1 MNSSFDWSKYNA
13 DRNKEAV
20 KINKFNLSS
29 NFNYSEKGIYNHI
42 RDVYALSLTI
52 SKGKKKT
59 KVLDYGGG
67 LISQSNLINKIS
79 LKNYNFTIYNPYIK
93 KIKKKF
99 LFNYSATD
107 NIKKLNKEKF
117 DLIYFGSCLQYVKNA
132 ELLIKL
138 NFIVK
143 SKFILITHTPL
154 SFDAKSFVHEKQ
166 KNQKNLS
173 QKIYTYD
180 FIKKKLL
187 KNKFTLIFKSTND
200 FKYSGLQKKKNH
212 IKSMNLLFKKN

>member
-13 DRNKEAV
+13 DRNKEAI
-20 KINKFNLSS
+20 KINKFNSNS
-29 NFNYSEKGIYNHI
+29 NFNYSEEGIYNHI
-42 RDVYALSLTI
+42 RDIYALSLTI
-52 SKGKKKT
+52 SKSKKKT

-93 KIKKKF
+93 KIKENF
-99 LFNYSATD
+99 LFNYIITD
-107 NIKKLNKEKF
+107 KIKQLNKKKF
-117 DLIYFGSCLQYVKNA
+117 DLIYFGSCLQYVKD
-132 ELLIKL
+132 EKLLTKL
-138 NFIVK
+138 NFILK

-154 SFDAKSFVHEKQ
+154 SFDNKSFVCEKQ

-180 FIKKKLL
+180 FIEKKLL
-187 KNKFTLIFKSTND
+187 KNKFTLIFKSINN
-200 FKYSGLQKKKNH
+200 FKYSGLKKKNKY

>member
-1 MNSSFDWSKYNA
+1 MNSSFDWRKYNA
-13 DRNKEAV
+13 ARNKEAV

-42 RDVYALSLTI
+42 RDIYALSLTI
-52 SKGKKKT
+52 SKSKKKT

-67 LISQSNLINKIS
+67 LISQSNLINKIT

-93 KIKKKF
+93 KKKENL
-99 LFNYSATD
+99 LFNYSVVD
-107 NIKKLNKEKF
+107 NISHLNKKKF
-117 DLIYFGSCLQYVKNA
+117 DLIYFGSCLQYIKDE
-132 ELLIKL
+132 ELLTKL
-138 NFIVK
+138 NFIAK

-154 SFDAKSFVHEKQ
+154 SFDAKSFVLEKQ
-166 KNQKNLS
+166 KKQKNLS

-180 FIKKKLL
+180 FIIKKLL

-200 FKYSGLQKKKNH
+200 FKYSGLQKKKKH

>member
-1 MNSSFDWSKYNA
+1 MNSSFDWRKYNA

-42 RDVYALSLTI
+42 RDIYALSLTI
-52 SKGKKKT
+52 SKGKKGT
-59 KVLDYGGG
+59 QVLDYGGG

-93 KIKKKF
+93 KKKENF
-99 LFNYSATD
+99 LFNYSVID
-107 NIKKLNKEKF
+107 NISHLSKKKF
-117 DLIYFGSCLQYVKNA
+117 DIIYFGSCLQYVKDE
-132 ELLIKL
+132 ELLTKL
-138 NFIVK
+138 NFIAK

-154 SFDAKSFVHEKQ
+154 SFDAKNFVLEKQ
-166 KNQKNLS
+166 KKQKNLS

-180 FIKKKLL
+180 FIIKKLL

-200 FKYSGLQKKKNH
+200 FKYSGLQKKKKY

>member
-42 RDVYALSLTI
+42 RDIYALSLTI

-93 KIKKKF
+93 KVKENF
-99 LFNYSATD
+99 LFNYTVT
-107 NIKKLNKEKF
+107 NNVGQLNKKKF
-117 DLIYFGSCLQYVKNA
+117 DLIYFGSCLQYIRDEK
-132 ELLIKL
+132 LLTKL
-138 NFIVK
+138 NFITK

-154 SFDAKSFVHEKQ
+154 SFDTKSTVHEKQ
-166 KNQKNLS
+166 KNQKKLS
-173 QKIYTYD
+173 QKIYTFD

-187 KNKFTLIFKSTND
+187 KNKFTLVFKSTND
-200 FKYSGLQKKKNH
+200 FKYSGLQNKKKH

>member
-1 MNSSFDWSKYNA
+1 MNSSFDWCKYNA
-13 DRNKEAV
+13 DRNKEAA
-20 KINKFNLSS
+20 KINKFNLNS

-42 RDVYALSLTI
+42 RDIYALSLII
-52 SKGKKKT
+52 SKDKKKT

-79 LKNYNFTIYNPYIK
+79 LKNYHFTIYNPYIK
-93 KIKKKF
+93 KIKKNF
-99 LFNYSATD
+99 LFNYSITD
-107 NIKKLNKEKF
+107 NHNHLNKKKF
-117 DLIYFGSCLQYVKNA
+117 DLIYFGSCLQYVRNEKI
-132 ELLIKL
+132 LTKL
-138 NFIVK
+138 NFIEK

-154 SFDAKSFVHEKQ
+154 SFGAKIFVNEKQ

-187 KNKFTLIFKSTND
+187 KNKFTLIFKSIND
-200 FKYSGLQKKKNH
+200 FNYSGLKMNKKN